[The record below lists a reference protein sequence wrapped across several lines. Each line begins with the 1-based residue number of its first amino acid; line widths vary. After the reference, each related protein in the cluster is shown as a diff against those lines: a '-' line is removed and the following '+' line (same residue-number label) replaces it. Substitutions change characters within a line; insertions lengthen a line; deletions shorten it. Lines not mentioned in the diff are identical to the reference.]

1 MTNFAASIAT
11 QVAFGISVLVCWLWD
26 QATKLAAA
34 MDRAGWLALSEGHVD
49 AYSLQKGA
57 MMIELVAVE

>member
-26 QATKLAAA
+26 QATKLAATV
-34 MDRAGWLALSEGHVD
+34 DKVGRLAISKGQVD
-49 AYSLQKGA
+49 A
-57 MMIELVAVE
+57 